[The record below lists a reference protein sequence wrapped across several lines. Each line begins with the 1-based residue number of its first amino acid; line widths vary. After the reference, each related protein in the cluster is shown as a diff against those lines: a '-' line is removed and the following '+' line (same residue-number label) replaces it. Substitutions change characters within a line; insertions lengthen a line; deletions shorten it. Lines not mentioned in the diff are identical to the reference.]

1 MRYMVR
7 TDDGN
12 STEHDD
18 LIILYRTR
26 FENQR
31 QQKRRWKRPCRT
43 IVGVGYS
50 STNKKE
56 KPRPPIPPVK
66 VHGQGI
72 RRQQEEVG
80 QGQRQEGSAR
90 AAATSSAA
98 SAKASGGGKRLMLPV
113 NKTPTPPHTHESKE
127 GQHLFLS
134 NKQRAPTAFCAYISP
149 LGPTNSPAHTCTDQ
163 QHPDPTLRVAA

>member
-1 MRYMVR
+1 M
-7 TDDGN
+7 
-12 STEHDD
+12 
-18 LIILYRTR
+18 
-26 FENQR
+26 NQR
-31 QQKRRWKRPCRT
+31 QQKQRWKRPCRT
-43 IVGVGYS
+43 IVGVGYF

-90 AAATSSAA
+90 AAAASSAA

-113 NKTPTPPHTHESKE
+113 NKTPTPPHTHERAKRASTY
-127 GQHLFLS
+127 FYPTTS
-134 NKQRAPTAFCAYISP
+134 NGRQRPFVPTS
-149 LGPTNSPAHTCTDQ
+149 AHWVQ
-163 QHPDPTLRVAA
+163 LTLPHIHVQTSSTQTQPYV